1 MSEYNNL
8 MESDRGDQQS
18 QQDDGAE
25 DVMHRDLVG
34 GIHCPCCRREYTLP
48 TKRFNWTIDDEA
60 LVVWWIDDHGSSK
73 HLVI

>member
-48 TKRFNWTIDDEA
+48 TKRFN
-60 LVVWWIDDHGSSK
+60 
-73 HLVI
+73 